1 MAIDVKIGMLE
12 EHIGNQS
19 IVWIR
24 ILGTERK
31 RKRKMVGVFGM
42 KCLKEVL
49 GGGGDSKI
57 RENYIRRCGNEAPL
71 MRRVDQRILR

>member
-1 MAIDVKIGMLE
+1 MGVLAILWRSRGMAIDVKIGMLE

-31 RKRKMVGVFGM
+31 RKRKMVGV
-42 KCLKEVL
+42 
-49 GGGGDSKI
+49 I
-57 RENYIRRCGNEAPL
+57 
-71 MRRVDQRILR
+71 